1 MRNKPSTVVFTP
13 KEVHF
18 MRSSLRSFALPA
30 LVVAALAPAA
40 LVAACGSDPK
50 PVTNPTNPTDSS
62 SAGTAQT
69 TSSATRPV
77 TPETVPNTG
86 NNAGIR
92 ISDAIRQKCGI
103 SETDAFFAFDSKV
116 LRPSD
121 TAILD
126 KVALCFVSGPLKGQ
140 TLSLVGR
147 ADPRGEP
154 EYNMELGHQRA
165 DSVGDYLTTKAHPKM
180 DPPKVEASS
189 QGAIGATGHDEAG
202 WAQDRRVDVDLKQ

>member
-1 MRNKPSTVVFTP
+1 M
-13 KEVHF
+13 
-18 MRSSLRSFALPA
+18 SSLLRLS
-30 LVVAALAPAA
+30 ALAGALALPAA
-40 LVAACGSDPK
+40 LVLACGSDNK
-50 PVTNPTNPTDSS
+50 PVTTPTNATG
-62 SAGTAQT
+62 SAN
-69 TSSATRPV
+69 TSAATGPQATRPV

-103 SETDAFFAFDSKV
+103 SETDAFFAFDSRM

-126 KVALCFVSGPLKGQ
+126 KVAACFVSGPLAGQ
-140 TLSLVGR
+140 TVSLVGR

-154 EYNMELGHQRA
+154 EYNLELGHQRA
-165 DSVGDYLTTKAHPKM
+165 DSVGDYLMNKAHPTM
-180 DPPKVEASS
+180 DKAKVEASS

>member
-1 MRNKPSTVVFTP
+1 MSPFRRVTLLATV
-13 KEVHF
+13 
-18 MRSSLRSFALPA
+18 
-30 LVVAALAPAA
+30 ALAPAA
-40 LVAACGSDPK
+40 LVLACGSDNK
-50 PVTNPTNPTDSS
+50 PVTNPTN
-62 SAGTAQT
+62 AT
-69 TSSATRPV
+69 TSSSGTVANTSTATRPV

-86 NNAGIR
+86 NAAGIR

-103 SETDAFFAFDSKV
+103 TESDAFFAFDSHN

-126 KVALCFVSGPLKGQ
+126 KVALCFVSGPLAGQ
-140 TLSLVGR
+140 TVTLVGR

-165 DSVGDYLTTKAHPKM
+165 DSVGDYLTGKAHPTM
-180 DPPKVEASS
+180 DKSKVEASS